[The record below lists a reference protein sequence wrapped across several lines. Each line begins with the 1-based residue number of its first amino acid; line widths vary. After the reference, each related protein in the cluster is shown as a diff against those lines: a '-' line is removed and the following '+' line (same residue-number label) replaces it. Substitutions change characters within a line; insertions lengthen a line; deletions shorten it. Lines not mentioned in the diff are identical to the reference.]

1 MPSPT
6 AKTRFLSTLAKKSW
20 KPEPVPNI
28 PTNDRRSD
36 IAQTF
41 IAIPTGYIP
50 KMREMPRVG
59 EWNSRNLIILKT
71 TKITPPSTLEWL
83 MDALLPLINF
93 SLFFNPKHSYSKY
106 LAYWFFLENLQ
117 PKLFEIKYL
126 CWLFCDLAK
135 GTACLYCVVFCKFV
149 QRQHICLVSYSFLL
163 EQFYKNTSLI
173 FSKKLRT
180 S

>member
-28 PTNDRRSD
+28 PTNHRRSD

-93 SLFFNPKHSYSKY
+93 SLFFNPEHSYSKY
-106 LAYWFFLENLQ
+106 LAYWFFWKIYNPNFLKSNTYADFFAISQKERLV
-117 PKLFEIKYL
+117 FIVL
-126 CWLFCDLAK
+126 CFVSL
-135 GTACLYCVVFCKFV
+135 CKDNTFV
-149 QRQHICLVSYSFLL
+149 W
-163 EQFYKNTSLI
+163 
-173 FSKKLRT
+173 
-180 S
+180 